1 MEIAEAFRILQMERT
16 DDEAAIKKQY
26 RALLPLHN
34 PEDDPEGFKALRE
47 AYELALHPPKEEEK
61 EEADDEIGR
70 WLKRVEAVYLDMNKR
85 RDPGEW
91 EELLRDPLCEGL
103 DTAFETRERLLV
115 FIMEHQ
121 YLPHPVWLRLNE
133 LFRFVEEQEDLL
145 EKFPP
150 NFIEYVTYQCENE
163 TFGNYDL
170 FEYEGGDLPDYD
182 KWITDFYA
190 LNRHVS
196 SIENSVEQARPEGG
210 DQEQRSGPIHFFTGT
225 EILHD
230 NEDLKKQY
238 DEALKEADQLA
249 LSGIKHP
256 YLDVERLRL
265 AMIPEDGGP
274 LPDGESIPDLSRRLL
289 KKYGSDH
296 YVGRIAGEG
305 LASAGEWEEAL
316 PVWKKIQEEAP
327 ERSSVYFDIAGYHFS
342 KGDFETAE
350 NIIREHIS
358 GLNGSLKVKNFF
370 LRVQQMRDEA
380 YLKRLE
386 EDPDDLGAW
395 IEMCWSRFHSDRIKE
410 TYDLLEQKSYVPGTS
425 EYYDYVD
432 MKGRCLL
439 EMEQYEEALI
449 WLKKWEQALEELP
462 DDGSDKYAK
471 RKKTLGYQR
480 FVLAECYGHL
490 ALERPDKSL
499 YETAI
504 QYVSGAIEVEDDESM
519 ILPYR
524 DLKQRIML
532 RAGQYR
538 EVVDECDVRIRQDRN
553 DLPAYLRRQE
563 AYYRLRNG
571 QGVVDDYHSIM
582 ALYKDYYRPYL
593 LALRVFLAFHQEE
606 DAQSVLNA
614 VKENEIT
621 HPAIDMEELRLL
633 RRLQEKEGGAESFL
647 KKASSM
653 LEELKEKPQE
663 KDLMQDPED
672 VVTPD
677 HVYFEMAGAAVER
690 DEMDEGLRLCDERIG
705 EGTKLRGFYMLRAN
719 ILRLKNEYD
728 RALGAYREILEK
740 DSDNVMAWYYM
751 GLSFRGK
758 GGQYE
763 EEIRCFKKA
772 LELDPEEDRAVYEL
786 ARTYQNR
793 YLRYQALVDY
803 ENAKKQFDRL
813 VELNPTAFV
822 YSARADLLRYSGDL
836 DAAIADLRMAL
847 EKSEGDESDDSFRLY
862 RIGDLEFL
870 QRHTDKAEAIFREGL
885 EKYGDMQTA
894 PIYQLADTLGS
905 RGQWDEALKVLE
917 RYADAYKENGNY
929 LNKIAEI
936 QICCGHPEKTLELY
950 RKLYEIG
957 WLKEW
962 QYYDA
967 QLEVV
972 LQTDPGAF
980 KERFR
985 ELDPQLRKVMGVGF
999 ADIHL
1004 DYALFSIRSKRR
1016 DKEKLES
1023 VYRYFLAMGG
1033 KLLYARMLSQALNYL
1048 RRAMDLNNILK
1059 KNDGAKILEQIALC
1073 YRLMSLKHR
1082 FSSEQKQWAEKFAKW
1097 GVRALMR
1104 KDVPKELTE
1113 QQGEDM
1119 STEEYYVKC
1128 MPCDNAIRYS
1138 KLARL
1143 YLIAGDMKKYE
1154 KYISAIDKCTY
1165 CLSCRY
1171 QECYDALIVKAY
1183 AAEFEGDHAKAKE
1196 LFSRATAI
1204 APTDIENATGVYANG

>member
-1 MEIAEAFRILQMERT
+1 MEIAEAFKILQMEKT

-26 RALLPLHN
+26 RSLLPLHN

-47 AYELALHPPKEEEK
+47 AYELALHPPKDEEEK
-61 EEADDEIGR
+61 EPEDEIGR
-70 WLKRVEAVYLDMNKR
+70 WLKKVEAVYLDMKR
-85 RDPGEW
+85 RRDTAEW

-115 FIMEHQ
+115 FIMDHQ
-121 YLPHPVWLRLNE
+121 YLPRQVWVRLNE
-133 LFRFVEEQEDLL
+133 TFRFVEEQEDLL

-150 NFIEYVTYQCENE
+150 NFIEYVNYQCENE

-170 FEYEGGDLPDYD
+170 FEYEGDGQPDYD
-182 KWITDFYA
+182 GWITAFYA
-190 LNRHVS
+190 LNRRVS
-196 SIENSVEQARPEGG
+196 GLENSVEQQRLEGG
-210 DQEQRSGPIHFFTGT
+210 DQEQRSGPIHFFSGA
-225 EILHD
+225 EILRDH
-230 NEDLKKQY
+230 EDLKKEL
-238 DEALKEADQLA
+238 DEAVKDADKLEAM
-249 LSGIKHP
+249 GIKHP
-256 YLDVERLRL
+256 YLDTERLRL
-265 AMIPEDGGP
+265 SMIPEDGEALCGA
-274 LPDGESIPDLSRRLL
+274 ESISEISHRLL
-289 KKYGSDH
+289 NTYGKDH

-305 LASAGEWEEAL
+305 LALAGEWEEAL
-316 PVWKKIQEEAP
+316 PVWQRIQEEAP
-327 ERSSVYFDIAGYHFS
+327 ERSSVYFDIAGYHFH

-370 LRVQQMRDEA
+370 LRVQKMRDEA

-439 EMEQYEEALI
+439 EMEQYEEALV
-449 WLKKWEQALEELP
+449 WLKKWEKALEELP
-462 DDGSDKYAK
+462 DDGTDKYAK

-480 FVLAECYGHL
+480 FVIAECYGHL

-499 YETAI
+499 YETALE
-504 QYVSGAIEVEDDESM
+504 YVSGAIETEDDESM

-524 DLKQRIML
+524 DLKHRIML
-532 RAGQYR
+532 RAGKYR
-538 EVVDECDVRIRQDRN
+538 EVVDECDQRIKDDRN

-582 ALYKDYYRPYL
+582 AIYRDYYRPYL
-593 LALRVFLAFHQEE
+593 LALRVFLAFHQED
-606 DAQSVLNA
+606 DAIAVLKTA
-614 VKENEIT
+614 KENSID
-621 HPAIDMEELRLL
+621 HPTLHMEELRLL
-633 RRLQEKEGGAESFL
+633 RRLQEKEGGVDTFL
-647 KKASSM
+647 KKAGSLLKD
-653 LEELKEKPQE
+653 LEENPPEEDPA
-663 KDLMQDPED
+663 QDPED

-690 DEMDEGLRLCDERIG
+690 DDMDGGLKLCEERI
-705 EGTKLRGFYMLRAN
+705 EAGTKLRGFYMLRAN
-719 ILRLKNEYD
+719 ILRLKEQYD
-728 RALGAYREILEK
+728 RALQAYREILEK

-758 GGQYE
+758 GGLYG

-772 LELDPEEDRAVYEL
+772 QELDPEEDRAVYEL

-813 VELNPTAFV
+813 VELNPSPFV

-836 DAAIADLRMAL
+836 DGAIADLKTAL

-905 RGQWDEALKVLE
+905 RGKWDEAIKVLE
-917 RYADAYKENGNY
+917 RYAESYKENGNY
-929 LNKIAEI
+929 LNKMAEI
-936 QICCGHPEKTLELY
+936 RICCGQPEETL
-950 RKLYEIG
+950 KLYKKLFEIG

-980 KERFR
+980 EERFR
-985 ELDPQLRKVMGVGF
+985 ELDPQFRKLMGVGF
-999 ADIHL
+999 ADLHM
-1004 DYALFSIRSKRR
+1004 DYALYSIWNKKR
-1016 DKEKLES
+1016 DKGKLENI
-1023 VYRYFLAMGG
+1023 YRYFLVVGR
-1033 KLLYARMLSQALNYL
+1033 KLLYARMLQRALSYL
-1048 RRAMDLNNILK
+1048 RRAMDLNNYLGK
-1059 KNDGAKILEQIALC
+1059 KDGARILEDLALC
-1073 YRLMSLKHR
+1073 YRFMSLKNR
-1082 FSSEQKQWAEKFAKW
+1082 LASDKKQWAVNFSKW
-1097 GVRALMR
+1097 GIKALMR
-1104 KDVPKELTE
+1104 KDTPKDLLEE
-1113 QQGEDM
+1113 QGEDM
-1119 STEEYYVKC
+1119 STEEYYLKC

-1143 YLIAGDMKKYE
+1143 YLIAGDMEKYE
-1154 KYISAIDKCTY
+1154 QYISAIDKCTY

-1196 LFSRATAI
+1196 LFSRAKAI